1 MSVHEVYGYFHH
13 TPVYLDST
21 MNTTGHPSSPD
32 LPPRSRDGH
41 SPSPSPLQTTDHE
54 DTDFACSHHLS
65 LPVDSHDQDTEIVFP
80 RHYSWTA
87 DHGEAAGGDD
97 RGERRRGG
105 RGIHLQLEQNGTT
118 LQLSIDS
125 PGVEMSGLLNLS
137 TEMDDG
143 DGEREEDTEDV

>member
-1 MSVHEVYGYFHH
+1 MTNSA
-13 TPVYLDST
+13 
-21 MNTTGHPSSPD
+21 GHPSSPNF
-32 LPPRSRDGH
+32 PPHSREDTL
-41 SPSPSPLQTTDHE
+41 SRSPLQLTDHE

-87 DHGEAAGGDD
+87 DHGEASGGGESADGGAGG
-97 RGERRRGG
+97 RRRGGGG

-125 PGVEMSGLLNLS
+125 PDLEFARLLNVS
-137 TEMDDG
+137 TEMDAVAG
-143 DGEREEDTEDV
+143 VRENSDDNR